1 MNFSSRLRRCAPT
14 LIARPSLGDSD
25 LHLPITSTEIIIYIR
40 DKTVCTVWWYIIRY
54 VFLVEYGRHGNR
66 VRIRILSQIFDRRET
81 GSEEA
86 GRKGF
91 RSRGQ
96 IYCKIFREAMFPR
109 DLSTDMDRVLQ
120 QFGNVFRISVSR
132 FFSFF
137 KIPY

>member
-40 DKTVCTVWWYIIRY
+40 DKTVYGVVVYNTLCIPR
-54 VFLVEYGRHGNR
+54 GRHGNR

-81 GSEEA
+81 GSEEV